1 MSLPTDCKEK
11 RHAPH
16 LHARIFRPQTPHDE
30 DFIPWWFRTCT
41 RLNPVNKAAYA
52 AHLRMMDDLQEMFMT
67 KGKAKVVVEVRK
79 TRKRL
84 EVVRQ
89 NRNC

>member
-1 MSLPTDCKEK
+1 
-11 RHAPH
+11 
-16 LHARIFRPQTPHDE
+16 
-30 DFIPWWFRTCT
+30 
-41 RLNPVNKAAYA
+41 
-52 AHLRMMDDLQEMFMT
+52 MMDDLQEMFMT